1 MKGFLKNDKG
11 QSMVEMALV
20 MPLLLLLMFSIIEG
34 GMLFANYVELQNKAR
49 DGARYASIHSSE
61 YPTASLTTEQW
72 RDTNLTPRLNSN
84 VLLLDPDNLNINL
97 TKNSDAAD
105 SWVEVQL
112 TYTLK
117 LLTPLIGDLIADD
130 PANNTIDLTARITM
144 RGE

>member
-1 MKGFLKNDKG
+1 
-11 QSMVEMALV
+11 
-20 MPLLLLLMFSIIEG
+20 
-34 GMLFANYVELQNKAR
+34 
-49 DGARYASIHSSE
+49 
-61 YPTASLTTEQW
+61 
-72 RDTNLTPRLNSN
+72 